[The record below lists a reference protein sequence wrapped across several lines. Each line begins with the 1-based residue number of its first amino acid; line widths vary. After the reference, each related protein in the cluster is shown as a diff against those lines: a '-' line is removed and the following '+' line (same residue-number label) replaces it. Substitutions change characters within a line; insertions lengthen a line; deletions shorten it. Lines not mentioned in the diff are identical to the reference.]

1 MLRTNKKTPQKM
13 ALQDRDFSLRMWP
26 VEVIEVKTL
35 MRWLTVLMGFDK
47 MFTMK
52 TCSSIGVKSM
62 VVGMLEILITG
73 SRAGA
78 VGSSQI

>member
-1 MLRTNKKTPQKM
+1 M

-35 MRWLTVLMGFDK
+35 MHWLTVLMGFDK
-47 MFTMK
+47 MFTIKM
-52 TCSSIGVKSM
+52 CSSIVVKSM

-78 VGSSQI
+78 GGSSQI